1 LTVYIPE
8 EKISEIKH
16 AADIVDVVSEV
27 VALKKTGKNY
37 LGLCPFHSEKTP
49 SFSVSPEKQI
59 FYCFG
64 CGEGGNIF
72 SFLMKQEG
80 VTFPEAARA
89 LSRRYGIEL
98 PTRTMS
104 PEQKRRMSQRE
115 HLLAVNKQ
123 AMDFFHDF
131 LLKAPG
137 GEKARAYLSGRGLT
151 AESIERFKLG
161 FAPKSWDR
169 LLQFFSQKGIP
180 LNLIEKSGLIV
191 PRKSNSGY
199 YDRFRDR
206 IIFPIFD
213 LSGQT
218 IGFGGRILDDSTPKY
233 LNSPET
239 PVYSKSR
246 SLYGIYQAKSRC
258 REKETVYIVEGYTDL
273 LALHQ
278 HGIDNTVATLGTA
291 LTSDHVRML
300 KGLTGTAGKVILV
313 FDSDDAGIKAARR
326 CIEVFDK
333 EYVNARILVLPTG
346 HDPDSYLSEF
356 GVDLFLET
364 AEKHTM
370 GIMSFLIGSA
380 VERHGL
386 TMEGKIRVL
395 ADMVR
400 PLAQIADK
408 VERSIY
414 IKELSE
420 RIQIDESAIYEKIRE
435 SAGPAAEAR
444 QAKRTRN
451 GAQKSFGSG
460 ESRLERRI
468 IAMMLQYPMIV
479 AEINRRGLIDHFSN
493 HELKS
498 LGQVIMAQVE
508 HSETN
513 VSDIIASIE
522 DSAQKSLTAALAMGE
537 EIWDYEGCLR
547 LINQF
552 MASKDRRS
560 NRLLNEIKAAEEKK
574 DFELLNKL
582 LQEKQVRARK
592 GTSQPE

>member
-72 SFLMKQEG
+72 SFLMKQDG
-80 VTFPEAARA
+80 VTFPEAVKA

-104 PEQKRRMSQRE
+104 PEQQRRMSERE

-123 AMDFFHDF
+123 AMEFFHQF

-137 GEKARAYLSGRGLT
+137 SEKARAYLSGRGIS
-151 AESIERFKLG
+151 AETIDRFKLG
-161 FAPKSWDR
+161 FAPRSWDR
-169 LLQFFSQKGIP
+169 LLQFFSKKGMP
-180 LNLIEKSGLIV
+180 LKLVEKSGLIV
-191 PRKSNSGY
+191 PRKSNNGF

-239 PVYSKSR
+239 PVYNKGR

-258 REKETVYIVEGYTDL
+258 REKETVYLVEGYTDL
-273 LALHQ
+273 LALYQ
-278 HGIDNTVATLGTA
+278 HGIENAVASLGTA
-291 LTSDHVRML
+291 LTGDHVRLL

-313 FDSDDAGIKAARR
+313 FDSDEAGIKAARR
-326 CIEVFDK
+326 SIEVFDK
-333 EYVNARILVLPTG
+333 EYVNAQIFVLPTG

-356 GVDLFLET
+356 GVDAFLEM
-364 AEKHTM
+364 AARHTM
-370 GIMSFLIGSA
+370 GVMTFLIGSA

-386 TMEGKIRVL
+386 TMEGKIQVL
-395 ADMVR
+395 ADMAG
-400 PLAQIADK
+400 PLAQMTDK
-408 VERSIY
+408 GERSLY

-420 RIQIDESAIYEKIRE
+420 RIQIDE
-435 SAGPAAEAR
+435 
-444 QAKRTRN
+444 
-451 GAQKSFGSG
+451 
-460 ESRLERRI
+460 
-468 IAMMLQYPMIV
+468 
-479 AEINRRGLIDHFSN
+479 
-493 HELKS
+493 
-498 LGQVIMAQVE
+498 
-508 HSETN
+508 
-513 VSDIIASIE
+513 
-522 DSAQKSLTAALAMGE
+522 
-537 EIWDYEGCLR
+537 
-547 LINQF
+547 
-552 MASKDRRS
+552 
-560 NRLLNEIKAAEEKK
+560 
-574 DFELLNKL
+574 
-582 LQEKQVRARK
+582 
-592 GTSQPE
+592 